1 MKGRGPTG
9 GNPSLGKERGLVLR
23 EAGGRRASSPTAG
36 PSFPGGACAVRPR
49 YSGAAGCTE
58 RPRGSAWPDGGVGV
72 AGAREFWTGDGPW
85 LRARENRNGRRR
97 RQGGGERATGPGFR
111 AGRPPDCWLA
121 GPAAPPPASGSR
133 APPHRDT
140 WRVDVVISSPGS
152 APHPAALLAASV
164 RPLGAELLRRAQGAR
179 RLGAGRGQGG
189 RSQPEQSRRAS
200 EERGPERSGLS
211 RATAPRRPR
220 LALQAPLPE
229 AQGRPGLGPGR
240 GWAGGVLGA
249 GSSAEARMGWGGR
262 EVGAARAGPEAGH
275 LETSSPQVLD
285 PISSKIAP
293 VEQFFLHSKPNSQ
306 SFGFLMF
313 NRVY

>member
-23 EAGGRRASSPTAG
+23 EAGGGRASSPTAG
-36 PSFPGGACAVRPR
+36 PSFPGGACAVRRRLIPAAVLGR
-49 YSGAAGCTE
+49 RWLHGAASGL
-58 RPRGSAWPDGGVGV
+58 GLAGQGVGV

-85 LRARENRNGRRR
+85 LRAHENRNGWRR

-164 RPLGAELLRRAQGAR
+164 RPPGAELLRRARGAR
-179 RLGAGRGQGG
+179 RLGAGRGQGS
-189 RSQPEQSRRAS
+189 RSQPERSRRAS

-211 RATAPRRPR
+211 RATAPRRPQ
-220 LALQAPLPE
+220 LALQAQLPA
-229 AQGRPGLGPGR
+229 AQGRHRLGPGR
-240 GWAGGVLGA
+240 GWAGDVLGA
-249 GSSAEARMGWGGR
+249 RSSGWRGAGSEGCGGGARGR
-262 EVGAARAGPEAGH
+262 APGN
-275 LETSSPQVLD
+275 LKSSSPRYH
-285 PISSKIAP
+285 
-293 VEQFFLHSKPNSQ
+293 F
-306 SFGFLMF
+306 
-313 NRVY
+313 